1 MLASRRTILRSL
13 FCLAAVV
20 LPLVLN
26 SVASAQLE
34 GRPIAQP
41 YFDFPNWARWS
52 NCRPHPLMWQFDPFV
67 PYAQG
72 DQAACIS
79 GDCGAC
85 PPPSNSC
92 VEAFVAHRPNGI
104 YAIADFAP
112 LTYDINHSV
121 EIARRVPDPPAALDP
136 PTTLLSAGD
145 FGGQFDAGSKLTL
158 GYVYSPCLRIE
169 GTYFGTYSFQTNS
182 SARNLDPNVL
192 LGTDGS
198 INTILSNFL
207 NTAGLAGNNFV
218 TLGEFSAFNSAE
230 ANIRYWLDIA
240 PGPFDVSLTLGARHV
255 SARESLILHTESSE
269 NAGTTNDLV
278 VNTNNDM
285 WGGQL
290 GFQIAW
296 LQSAHTWLEFD
307 AKGVMLHNNAAQTS
321 LYTQTV
327 AAVPAG
333 PFQPNDAAGARTA
346 WMGDLSAAYNI
357 QFHPGLVLR
366 LGYQAI
372 FLSGVALAADNIQSD
387 NNQLRLGPGQ
397 LDDAGEVVYHG
408 PFVGLMWNR

>member
-13 FCLAAVV
+13 FCLAALV

-67 PYAQG
+67 PYAQS
-72 DQAACIS
+72 DQAACLS

-112 LTYDINHSV
+112 LTYDINHGV
-121 EIARRVPDPPAALDP
+121 EVARLGVGGGTILDSGD
-136 PTTLLSAGD
+136 LQNEFNAG
-145 FGGQFDAGSKLTL
+145 AKLTI
-158 GYVYSPCLRIE
+158 GYVYSPCVRIE
-169 GTYFGTYSFQTNS
+169 GTYFGTYSWQDDATVRS
-182 SARNLDPNVL
+182 
-192 LGTDGS
+192 LGDD
-198 INTILSNFL
+198 IVTILSDFADTPGL
-207 NTAGLAGNNFV
+207 NDNNRVSF
-218 TLGEFSAFNSAE
+218 GQFSSFNSAE
-230 ANIRYWLDIA
+230 ANIRYWLDVP
-240 PGPFDVSLTLGARHV
+240 PGPFDVSLTLGARRVTTREHV
-255 SARESLILHTESSE
+255 AFRSESPLT
-269 NAGTTNDLV
+269 
-278 VNTNNDM
+278 VNQLAVRTDNDM

-307 AKGVMLHNNAAQTS
+307 AKGVMLHNNASQASTF
-321 LYTQTV
+321 TQTG
-327 AAVPAG
+327 A
-333 PFQPNDAAGARTA
+333 PNPRLTDRAEQRTA
-346 WMGDLSAAYNI
+346 WMGDLSAGYNI

-372 FLSGVALAADNIQSD
+372 FLNGVALAADNIQRD
-387 NNQLRLGPGQ
+387 NNLLQNGPGQ
-397 LDDAGEVVYHG
+397 LDDRGEVVYHG
-408 PFVGLMWNR
+408 PFIGLMWNR

>member
-1 MLASRRTILRSL
+1 MLAFRQHALRSL

-34 GRPIAQP
+34 GRPVAQP

-67 PYAQG
+67 PYAQTE
-72 DQAACIS
+72 QAACNS

-121 EIARRVPDPPAALDP
+121 DIARLNGA
-136 PTTLLSAGD
+136 TLLTAGD
-145 FGGQFDAGSKLTL
+145 FQGQFDAGSKLTI
-158 GYVYSPCLRIE
+158 GYVYSPCVRIE

-182 SARNLDPNVL
+182 SARNLDPNAG
-192 LGTDGS
+192 LGSDGS

-207 NTAGLAGNNFV
+207 DIPGLAGNNFV

-255 SARESLILHTESSE
+255 VTREQLALHSESSVGG
-269 NAGTTNDLV
+269 GTVNDL
-278 VNTNNDM
+278 NIRTDNDM

-333 PFQPNDAAGARTA
+333 PFPTNAAAGARTA

-372 FLSGVALAADNIQSD
+372 FLNGVALAADNIQSD